1 MILRWTDLWEAE
13 VDGDSLW
20 YVEEPGVAGE
30 GDGEPVHGLK
40 DVRSLVF
47 FEHIHGQTATQ
58 WTPS

>member
-1 MILRWTDLWEAE
+1 MEIEAQPHVILVGTDLWEAQ

-40 DVRSLVF
+40 DVRSLVL
-47 FEHIHGQTATQ
+47 FEHIH
-58 WTPS
+58 S